1 MSKMI
6 NLFYTINT
14 NHQEVKLHN
23 FMHIAFYGAST
34 SYSFLQEGSV
44 WRVRGTVKLIQTAQ
58 GIWSVV
64 LITVTGKENFP
75 EVLSIVIGNHDL
87 TGFVVPTVT
96 GNDNLPVGSINR
108 YI

>member
-1 MSKMI
+1 M
-6 NLFYTINT
+6 
-14 NHQEVKLHN
+14 
-23 FMHIAFYGAST
+23 
-34 SYSFLQEGSV
+34 
-44 WRVRGTVKLIQTAQ
+44 
-58 GIWSVV
+58 V